1 MHMTHIYVYAYVC
14 EGVYI
19 YIYIYVKYTEV
30 SSLNIVQK
38 E

>member
-1 MHMTHIYVYAYVC
+1 MYIYAYVC
-14 EGVYI
+14 EGVYT
-19 YIYIYVKYTEV
+19 YVKYTEV